1 MGAGAIKALGTGT
14 ALQVA
19 MVVIGH
25 LVPSLQ
31 AMGLFP
37 IAGTLIGGITGWLAS
52 TGTAGAMGAKVGSG
66 AIAGGVAGAL
76 GSLVST
82 ALGDVAPGQHRHC
95 RRQHA
100 RDRRHWRGARQDV
113 RRSASLSGR
122 RA

>member
-82 ALGDVAPGQHRHC
+82 ALGDVPLGNIAIAGGSTLVTGAIGAALAKTFGAARH
-95 RRQHA
+95 
-100 RDRRHWRGARQDV
+100 
-113 RRSASLSGR
+113 
-122 RA
+122 